1 MRSKPLN
8 SFKEYNPETKVRGYV
23 YDMDEYVGKNI
34 ARDLKDTRAKKKL
47 KKVATPFLDESREP
61 MGCTVAETQGGERSQ
76 EISIP
81 TRLPKPTV
89 NSQEVTDVK
98 PPQQFNKVAAGISM
112 QSMYA
117 ARMARHDTLRAVGNL
132 ATYLTECGRAEDEKL
147 HRFIS
152 YLNSTKD
159 LKQVGIVGDAPE

>member
-1 MRSKPLN
+1 
-8 SFKEYNPETKVRGYV
+8 
-23 YDMDEYVGKNI
+23 
-34 ARDLKDTRAKKKL
+34 
-47 KKVATPFLDESREP
+47 
-61 MGCTVAETQGGERSQ
+61 MGCTVAEAPGNERSQ
-76 EISIP
+76 QISIP
-81 TRLPKPTV
+81 SRLPKPTV
-89 NSQEVTDVK
+89 NSKEATDVK

-132 ATYLTECGRAEDEKL
+132 ATYLTKWGRAEDEKL

-159 LKQVGIVGDAPE
+159 LKQVGFVGGCTRKTQIGSVC